1 LQPKTFNHPSCRHDC
16 SDSGHPGVPV

>member
-1 LQPKTFNHPSCRHDC
+1 LQPKTFNHPRCRHDC